1 MSSIRRSQLP
11 SARRDPGAA
20 TSPQSMRE
28 RNLHALLDVFWSNA
42 DSSLT
47 AKELMDASGLTRAS
61 VLDICRALDN
71 LGWITEGAGAR
82 ADTPGR
88 RARQFQFNPARS
100 LVVGADVNYTS
111 VSAVVADL
119 AGRILGSA
127 KREFAAG
134 YPWESRSDHLG
145 TTISAALSDA
155 GVSTGRIETVC
166 VGLGSP
172 LDETGKAPRRNPLW
186 DAVKVEASSFLPEQA
201 DWQILV
207 ENDANLAAWAERGS
221 GRVDPESTFVTLL
234 ADELLGCGIVF
245 EGRLQRGAHGVAGE
259 MGFATNIR
267 DVENVEGIGSVWG
280 YYRDELQQSGKPAR
294 EGVTAVDILLAAQQG
309 DPVASAAVRRTAD
322 RLAKAIAVIAFL
334 IDPGVVVVA
343 GRFAEHAGRLVEMIN
358 WRLTDLRAPSPP
370 TVITSALGGDV
381 VLRGAIEM
389 AIDDIRAGVSFAAN
403 DDGPPE
409 GTPRKAR
416 RG

>member
-11 SARRDPGAA
+11 SVRRDPGTA

-42 DSSLT
+42 DSPLT

-71 LGWITEGAGAR
+71 LEWITEGAGAR

-100 LVVGADVNYTS
+100 LVVGADINYTS

-127 KREFAAG
+127 KRDFAAG

-145 TTISAALSDA
+145 TTISAALTDA
-155 GVSTGRIETVC
+155 AVSPGRIETVC

-186 DAVKVEASSFLPEQA
+186 DSVKVEASSFLPEQA
-201 DWQILV
+201 GWQILV

-221 GRVDPESTFVTLL
+221 GRVDPYSTFVTLL

-259 MGFATNIR
+259 MGFAMNIR
-267 DVENVEGIGSVWG
+267 DVETVEGIGSVWG
-280 YYRDELQQSGKPAR
+280 YYRDELQQSGKPAK
-294 EGVTAVDILLAAQQG
+294 EGVTTTDILLAAQQG
-309 DPVASAAVRRTAD
+309 DPAASAAVHRTAD

-334 IDPGVVVVA
+334 IDPAVVVLS
-343 GRFAEHAGRLVEMIN
+343 GRLADHAGPLVEMIN
-358 WRLTDLRAPSPP
+358 WRLTDRTPSPP
-370 TVITSALGGDV
+370 TVIASALGGNV

-403 DDGPPE
+403 EDGPPE
-409 GTPRKAR
+409 GAPRKAH